1 MTGVTI
7 TFVSDSV
14 INIANATGGT
24 VVFEISKLLTTGVFD
39 TADTLSIATG
49 SDSDYTFTAEGLY
62 KVWNPTAVEGN
73 TIIINYDIL
82 DELEED
88 VKELLLADDIRKE
101 LPKGYDFITLV
112 LLSIAFIGNSPYQ
125 NALYVAGSLTAYTTI
140 ATAIDRCSKY
150 FDRQE
155 NTPQSTNKIWE

>member
-7 TFVSDSV
+7 TFVSDSI

-39 TADTLSIATG
+39 TADTVSIDTA
-49 SDSDYTFTAEGLY
+49 DNEDYTFTSEGIY

-82 DELEED
+82 DELETD
-88 VKELLLADDIRKE
+88 VKELLLTDDIKNE
-101 LPKGYDFITLV
+101 LPKGYDFISLV
-112 LLSIAFIGNSPYQ
+112 LLSIGFIGNSPYQ
-125 NALYVAGSLTAYTTI
+125 NALYVAGSLTNYTVI

-150 FDRQE
+150 FDRQG
-155 NTPQSTNKIWE
+155 NTLQSTNQIWR